1 MGIRCADLDVLTGKI
16 VQPGRGVWTA
26 DLKLSSDTA
35 PSGQVSI
42 VADGGLTLKGT
53 VVPASSGVA
62 VDVAHVRIVGG
73 AGGLTND
80 VSGSFESAQASDVLK
95 AITDATGEALSST
108 ISSEVLGVSL
118 DHWHMGVYKASR
130 ALDELADFSGVQLG
144 KAITWRVLPDGTI
157 WIGEDTFPALAMPD
171 DAVIE
176 QAFPSEQRTVLG
188 VSVPFLS
195 PGVNLDTVGNIN
207 NVEHW
212 ITPGSVRTW
221 VIGVDIATQFRSNVR
236 TALNLPAGSP
246 IPAVDKMAF
255 YRAKVDSVA
264 SDGSTVDVT
273 PANSK
278 IPPKKNVPLRS
289 PMAGTVVIPKT
300 GGVVLVG
307 WEGADPAKFYAIPA
321 WEPGGGA
328 SKVTIGTDA
337 LELAGNTYAIPTWD
351 TYATDLET
359 FFDTIGLIPTPVATL
374 PQAAAAL
381 NAILAAVQ
389 NFKASKAAASD
400 YKSTKVKNG

>member
-1 MGIRCADLDVLTGKI
+1 
-16 VQPGRGVWTA
+16 
-26 DLKLSSDTA
+26 
-35 PSGQVSI
+35 
-42 VADGGLTLKGT
+42 
-53 VVPASSGVA
+53 
-62 VDVAHVRIVGG
+62 VAHVRIVGG

-95 AITDATGEALSST
+95 AITDATGESLSPT

-176 QAFPSEQRTVLG
+176 QEFPSEQRTVLG

-195 PGVNLDTVGNIN
+195 PGANLDTVGNVN

-246 IPAVDKMAF
+246 IPAVDKTVF
-255 YRAKVDSVA
+255 YRAKVDSVSVNGDA
-264 SDGSTVDVT
+264 VTVDVT

-278 IPPKKNVPLRS
+278 IPPKKNVPLRQ
-289 PMAGTVVIPKT
+289 PGPGVRFEPKT

-307 WEGADPAKFYAIPA
+307 WENADPAGLHAVPV
-321 WEPGGGA
+321 WEPGSDSTKVVIKGDLIHLGA
-328 SKVTIGTDA
+328 EDGS
-337 LELAGNTYAIPTWD
+337 
-351 TYATDLET
+351 
-359 FFDTIGLIPTPVATL
+359 FF
-374 PQAAAAL
+374 AAFGSIVNDNLTVLL
-381 NAILAAVQ
+381 NAISSAPITP
-389 NFKASKAAASD
+389 N
-400 YKSTKVKNG
+400 